1 MGACIDADPP
11 RLRASLLGF
20 VAAGAANAALD
31 FWNVFLFSFVQ
42 NRLVRRLRAR
52 LFARILAQEMAFFDV
67 NSSGAVVGRL
77 TSDCGAVASDLSW
90 VFRNVVEAVV
100 RVLGI
105 AVYLCVQNIGLGLL
119 ACAIV
124 PFVAL
129 ANRLYGEWMTENARA
144 TQDALAAANAVA
156 QEAVANVR
164 VVASFACET
173 RETRAYETALLR
185 WYRLCNRQAAV
196 SGAYFA
202 VVYSFLSQLVVPAAL
217 LAYGSWLTLRRGMHP
232 ERLVAFMLYQSQLQ
246 EYVGNLLDACTSM
259 YRSAG
264 AATGVFELMDRE
276 PRLRAGTA
284 RPPPSRRRGE
294 VTLSDVHFAY
304 PSRVR
309 RPVLRGLTLRA
320 DPGSSVALVGASGS
334 GKSTVFHL
342 LQHFYEPNLGTV
354 ALDGEDV
361 SLLSPEY
368 LRRAVAVVG
377 QEPVLFSGTVLDN
390 IAYSRHAG
398 RRSRDDSDSNAAES
412 GSPLRRRRRRRRG
425 ARTRDAS
432 DRRDAFDFGTT
443 SDASSDESDVEDTF
457 AEYFGFGSRAVS
469 TSTRD
474 SPRARDADPA
484 VIAAARAAR
493 AHDFIIGM
501 PEGYRTRVGER
512 GAQLSGGQKQRVAIA
527 RALLCDPA
535 VLLLDEAT
543 SALDAREEARVQAAL
558 DDASRGR
565 TTLVVAHRVH
575 AVERCDRVYVLADG
589 AVVEEGSHAEFMED
603 RRRGGVYRR
612 LYRLDGWPGRDGEE
626 DETTDEDADAAEDD
640 FFRDDVPRAGDD
652 DAV

>member
-1 MGACIDADPP
+1 MGRVIDADLP
-11 RLRASLLGF
+11 RLRASLAGF
-20 VAAGAANAALD
+20 IVAGAVNAALD
-31 FWNVFLFSFVQ
+31 FWNVFFFSFVQ

-67 NSSGAVVGRL
+67 NSSGAIVGRL

-105 AVYLCVQNIGLGLL
+105 AAYLCVQNLGLGLL
-119 ACAIV
+119 ACAII
-124 PFVAL
+124 PFVAF
-129 ANRLYGEWMTENARA
+129 ANRLYGEWMTENASE
-144 TQDALAAANAVA
+144 TQNALAAANAVA

-185 WYRLCNRQAAV
+185 WYRLCNRQAVV

-202 VVYSFLSQLVVPAAL
+202 AVCSFLSQLAVPAAL

-264 AATGVFELMDRE
+264 AATGVFELMDRA
-276 PRLRAGTA
+276 PKLRAGLA
-284 RPPPSRRRGE
+284 RPPPTRRRGE

-304 PSRVR
+304 PSRVH

-342 LQHFYEPNLGTV
+342 LQHFYEPDLGTV
-354 ALDGEDV
+354 ALDGDDV
-361 SLLSPEY
+361 SSLSPEY
-368 LRRAVAVVG
+368 LHRAVAVVS
-377 QEPVLFSGTVLDN
+377 QEPVLFSGSVSDN
-390 IAYSRHAG
+390 IGYSR
-398 RRSRDDSDSNAAES
+398 
-412 GSPLRRRRRRRRG
+412 
-425 ARTRDAS
+425 RDAS
-432 DRRDAFDFGTT
+432 NRRDAFDLETT
-443 SDASSDESDVEDTF
+443 SDASSDDSDVEDTF
-457 AEYFGFGSRAVS
+457 AEYFGFGSRGAS
-469 TSTRD
+469 ASTRD
-474 SPRARDADPA
+474 SPRDEDADPA
-484 VIAAARAAR
+484 VMAAARAAR
-493 AHDFIIGM
+493 AHDFIVGM

-512 GAQLSGGQKQRVAIA
+512 GVQLSGGQKQRVAIA
-527 RALLCDPA
+527 RALLRDPA

-589 AVVEEGSHAEFMED
+589 AVVEEGSHAELAED
-603 RRRGGVYRR
+603 GGKRGNVYRQ
-612 LYRLDGWPGRDGEE
+612 LYRLDARRGGEK
-626 DETTDEDADAAEDD
+626 DEPTDPETEAAEDACS
-640 FFRDDVPRAGDD
+640 RVDVPRAGDD